1 MGIRLTNTLN
11 IGLIGYGYW
20 GPNLARNIADTDGV
34 KLYAICEMNSGRMQ
48 RAKSLYGGNVE
59 LYTDEYRTILECT
72 EIDAVVIATQTEPS
86 YQIIMDALDA
96 GKHCFIEK
104 PIASTVERA
113 ENIQANA
120 RQHGLIV
127 HCDHIMVFNP
137 IIRYVKAML
146 DSGELGDLMYIDIS
160 RINLG
165 PIRKDVN
172 AMLDLAVHDIAVI
185 DYLSSGQTPLTLSA
199 LGQVLYGDQESI
211 TYLTLKY
218 PQFIAHIKSSWVSPL
233 KERRMMIAGTKKM
246 VIFDDVKLTEK
257 LMIYNH
263 GFDVTNY
270 EEYGHYEV
278 ETRTGDIFIPNI
290 KNEDSLKNSVM
301 HFIECINNGQASLT
315 GTEHSIRVMKILEE
329 AMMGLRT

>member
-1 MGIRLTNTLN
+1 MN
-11 IGLIGYGYW
+11 IALIGYGYW
-20 GPNLARNIADTDGV
+20 GPNLARNILEIDEARLVG
-34 KLYAICEMNSGRMQ
+34 ICEMNPARLE
-48 RAKSLYGGNVE
+48 RARSLYGDRVE
-59 LYTDEYRTILECT
+59 IYTDNYKDLILHPDV
-72 EIDAVVIATQTEPS
+72 DAVVIATQTEPS
-86 YQIIMDALDA
+86 YQIIMESLHA

-113 ENIQANA
+113 ENIKKIAEES
-120 RQHGLIV
+120 RLIV

-137 IIRYVKAML
+137 IIRYVKKML
-146 DSGELGDLMYIDIS
+146 DNGELGELMYIDIS

-185 DYLSSGQTPLTLSA
+185 DYLSNGEQPNGLSA
-199 LGQVLYGDQESI
+199 LGQVLYGSQESI

-218 PQFIAHIKSSWVSPL
+218 PNFIAHIKSSWVSPM
-233 KERRMMIAGTKKM
+233 KERRMMIAGSKKM

-257 LMIYNH
+257 LTIYDH
-263 GFDVTNY
+263 GFDITSY

-290 KNEDSLKNSVM
+290 KYEDSLKNSVL
-301 HFIECINNGQASLT
+301 HFVECFRNNNLSLT
-315 GTEHSIRVMKILEE
+315 GPDHSLRVMRILEE
-329 AMMGLRT
+329 AMNSLRK